1 MERDPSQIP
10 AGDRTRKARQRRRD
24 WTRERIITTAARLL
38 QATGYEG
45 LTVEALSEATGVS
58 RTTFYKY
65 FEDKTALLRAM
76 IASVATR
83 VEAAIVPIRGIP
95 QREDASEQVVANMQ
109 RVVDVFESSLPLFRL
124 LFGGGRWTA
133 GLEQEAVEAL
143 EQRMVSVI
151 RTALEQGIRAG
162 LVRPLDLEVSALTIW
177 GSFVKAILQPLA
189 RGTLGA
195 AEARRRIPI
204 LVDYHIGG
212 LLCTPAPDGH

>member
-1 MERDPSQIP
+1 M
-10 AGDRTRKARQRRRD
+10 RKARQRRRD

>member
-189 RGTLGA
+189 RGTVGA